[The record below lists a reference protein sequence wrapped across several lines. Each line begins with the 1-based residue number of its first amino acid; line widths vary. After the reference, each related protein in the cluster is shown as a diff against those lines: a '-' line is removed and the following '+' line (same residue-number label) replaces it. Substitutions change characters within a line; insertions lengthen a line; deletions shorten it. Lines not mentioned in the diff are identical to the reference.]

1 MGGSS
6 SDSGGSSDIGSL
18 KQRDKAMAAATNRA
32 KEQQESWSNRATKS
46 RDVAFDQGG
55 TRGRESPAYKQHSG
69 SGAYAEVDRNVEIAR
84 DLEQKAKSSQINVPI
99 PTVGTVAMNTISSIN
114 YNKQAKELR
123 AGGRAVYDSKGK
135 GYDPMFPKQNYVG
148 VVHKNAFGANVYSGT
163 QGFSPIGRDDAQ
175 FDAKTGTYSTSEMQ
189 QDSGNDSQSQN
200 VTPTKTKAPVEDKTD
215 STVTLSTASRRALIA
230 GGGGGAA
237 RRNLI

>member
-6 SDSGGSSDIGSL
+6 SDSGGSSNLDSL
-18 KQRDKAMAAATNRA
+18 RSRDRAMAAATNRA
-32 KEQQESWSNRATKS
+32 KAEQEAKS
-46 RDVAFDQGG
+46 RSVAFDQGG
-55 TRGRESPAYKQHSG
+55 TRGREHPEYKEKSG
-69 SGAYAEVDRNVEIAR
+69 SGAYAEVDRNVNIAR
-84 DLEQKAKSSQINVPI
+84 DLEQKAKGSQINVPI

-114 YNKQAKELR
+114 YNNQAKALR
-123 AGGRAVYDSKGK
+123 EGGRAVYDSKGR

-175 FDAKTGTYSTSEMQ
+175 FDPKTGTYSTSEMQ

-200 VTPTKTKAPVEDKTD
+200 VTPTKTQTSVEDRTD
-215 STVTLSTASRRALIA
+215 STTTLSTASRRALIA